1 MEDFEEFQE
10 YDEFQFTLVAT
21 PSQLPVQAYLLRFVT
36 PHFDN
41 YVEQW
46 LCIRLCGCLGHLDVI
61 KYLSAIYFEHCVM
74 MSNYVI
80 AVYVSF

>member
-1 MEDFEEFQE
+1 M
-10 YDEFQFTLVAT
+10 
-21 PSQLPVQAYLLRFVT
+21 

-61 KYLSAIYFEHCVM
+61 KYLSAIYLERCVM

-80 AVYVSF
+80 TVYASF

>member
-1 MEDFEEFQE
+1 M
-10 YDEFQFTLVAT
+10 L
-21 PSQLPVQAYLLRFVT
+21 AYLLRFVI

-41 YVEQW
+41 YVERW

-61 KYLSAIYFEHCVM
+61 KYLSAIYFKHCVM